1 MAARKRA
8 AKEKEKERRPV
19 MQMAERAAKHQRVIA
34 VMDEFDL
41 DVVVLRKSPNTAWF
55 SGGRVHVPSSLDS
68 SCFDIIIDRDGY
80 YFHTN
85 AIEAPRLKAEELLS
99 TDELR
104 VHPWWIARDTLL
116 PAGPRVG
123 SDSPGGD
130 RTQIPQLDQ
139 LRLSLHEAEVER
151 LDQIATD
158 AAAALFSLTSK
169 VNPAQTEVE
178 VAGLVSAALWE
189 RNLETVFLGVA
200 GASRVTKY
208 RHPLPTVEKVGN
220 QLSISICARRKGLI
234 ASETRIYSFE
244 PISQQRQ
251 EEYLNLLNVEAAF
264 LAHTKTGELL
274 SDAFKAGAS
283 EYVKQG
289 FASNEWHYHHQGGPT
304 GFLPRESIANADTH
318 TPMLNNQA
326 ISWNPT
332 AVGLKAESTWLIT
345 DIGARKLGTD
355 SSWPQLQISG
365 QPRPALLQ
373 IS

>member
-1 MAARKRA
+1 LATRKRA
-8 AKEKEKERRPV
+8 AKEKEEERRSV
-19 MQMAERAAKHQRVIA
+19 MQIAERAAKHQRVIA
-34 VMDEFDL
+34 VMDQLDL

-85 AIEAPRLKAEELLS
+85 AIEAPRLKAEELLP

-104 VHPWWIARDTLL
+104 AHPWWIARDTLL
-116 PAGPRVG
+116 PTGPRVG

-130 RTQIPQLDQ
+130 RIHLPQLDQ
-139 LRLSLHEAEVER
+139 LRLSLHQAEVER

-158 AAAALFSLTSK
+158 AAAALFSLSSK
-169 VNPAQTEVE
+169 VNPNQTEVE
-178 VAGLVSAALWE
+178 VAGQISAALWE

-208 RHPLPTVEKVGN
+208 RHPLPTTELVGN

-234 ASETRIYSFE
+234 ASETRIFCFE

-251 EEYLNLLNVEAAF
+251 DEYQNLLMVEAAF
-264 LAHTKTGELL
+264 LAHTNAGELL
-274 SDAFKAGAS
+274 SNAFKAGAG

-289 FASNEWHYHHQGGPT
+289 FASNEWHHHHQGGPT
-304 GFLPRESIANADTH
+304 GFLPRESIANADLH
-318 TPMLNNQA
+318 VAMLNNQA

-332 AVGLKAESTWLIT
+332 ALGLKAESTWLIT
-345 DIGARKLGTD
+345 DAGAQKVGTD
-355 SSWPQLQISG
+355 PSWPQLQVAGQLRPTLLEIS
-365 QPRPALLQ
+365 
-373 IS
+373 